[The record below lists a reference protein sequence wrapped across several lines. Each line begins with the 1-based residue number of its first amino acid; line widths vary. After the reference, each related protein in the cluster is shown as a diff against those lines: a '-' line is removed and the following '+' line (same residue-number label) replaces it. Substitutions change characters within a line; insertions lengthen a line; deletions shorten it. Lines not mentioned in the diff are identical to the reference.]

1 MLRDWPGAIKS
12 RKQAMRK
19 YKNQAIFELASELCS
34 ALPRLRKGFLDAA
47 EDLMQLINPDQEYP
61 YDFVVFRLTAYRPK
75 PDARRVLDGKALRS
89 DLRVLML
96 DVSDS
101 FELHTSDYNEKVYDT
116 AAMARRFDV
125 STKTIQR
132 WRQRGLPA
140 RRLIFPDGK
149 RRIGFLDSSVEWFLH
164 DHRADVQRS
173 MKFSQLS
180 QAERA
185 KIIARARRM
194 ATFTNSTLIE
204 IARRLAR
211 RTGRAVETIRY
222 TIRKHDVEF
231 PDQAIFPHLLSSV
244 GNQEKRLI
252 YRSFLRGEPVGK
264 LATRYRRTRGS
275 IYRIINEMRA
285 HQLLEM
291 PVSFVYNECFLARG
305 AEKTIFAN
313 PDSQDKG
320 SDNKKKKVKAPAD
333 LPPYL
338 KSLYEVPLL
347 SVEQEYKLFCQY
359 NYLKFRADKCRKK
372 INPKNP
378 LARQIK
384 EVESL
389 LLQANVIKN
398 QIVRANLRLVV
409 SIAKKHVRGPLNLF
423 ELISDGNISLM
434 RAVEKFDFARGFR
447 FSTYASWA
455 IMRNFARSVPKE
467 RYRLDRFATGH
478 DEILDIAAGLRSY
491 DPQEDNLAELR
502 ETIDVLMQHLTP
514 RERTILTEHYG
525 LDEAGRSKT
534 FNQLGKQLGISK
546 ERVRQIEIQALEKLR
561 EVSDERENT

>member
-1 MLRDWPGAIKS
+1 
-12 RKQAMRK
+12 MRK
-19 YKNQAIFELASELCS
+19 YKNKAIAELSGELCS
-34 ALPRLRKGFLDAA
+34 SLPRLRKGFLDAA
-47 EDLMQLINPDQEYP
+47 EDLLQLTNPDQAYP
-61 YDFVVFRLTAYRPK
+61 YEFVVFRLTGYRPQ
-75 PDARRVLDGKALRS
+75 ARTKRVFDGKGLRN
-89 DLRVLML
+89 DLLVLML

-101 FELHTSDYNEKVYDT
+101 FELHTSDYSEKVYDT

-132 WRQRGLPA
+132 WRLRGLPA

-164 DHRADVQRS
+164 DHLADVQRS

-180 QAERA
+180 QAERD
-185 KIIARARRM
+185 KIITRARRM
-194 ATFTNSTLIE
+194 ATFANCTLIE

-222 TIRKHDVEF
+222 TIRKHDTEF
-231 PDQAIFPHLLSSV
+231 PDKAIFPHLLSSV
-244 GNQEKRLI
+244 GGQEKRLI
-252 YRSFLRGEPVGK
+252 YRSFLRGESVGK
-264 LATRYRRTRGS
+264 LAQRYRRTRGS
-275 IYRIINEMRA
+275 IYRIVNEMRA
-285 HQLLEM
+285 HQLLEQ
-291 PVSFVYNECFLARG
+291 PVSFVYNECFESPN
-305 AEKTIFAN
+305 AEKSIFAE
-313 PDSQDKG
+313 
-320 SDNKKKKVKAPAD
+320 DNEAQADATKKVKAPAD

-338 KSLYEVPLL
+338 KTLYDVPLL
-347 SVEQEYKLFCQY
+347 SAKQEYQLFCQY
-359 NYLKFRADKCRKK
+359 NFLKFKADKCRKQ
-372 INPKNP
+372 IDPKHA
-378 LARQIK
+378 LAKQVK

-389 LLQANVIKN
+389 LLQANVLKN
-398 QIVRANLRLVV
+398 HIVRANLRLVV
-409 SIAKKHVRGPLNLF
+409 SIAKRHLRGPLNLF

-467 RYRLDRFATGH
+467 RYRLDRFATGNE
-478 DEILDIAAGLRSY
+478 EILDIAAGLRSY
-491 DPQEDNLAELR
+491 DPRENNSAEMR

-525 LDEAGRSKT
+525 LDEAGRTKT
-534 FNQLGKQLGISK
+534 FDQLGKRLGISK

-561 EVSDERENT
+561 EISDARENI